1 MNNIQ
6 IFNNEQFGRVRIIMS
21 DENKPMFLAND
32 VARSLGYAKPAN
44 AISTHCKGV
53 TVLVTPVQN
62 QYGTPVMQDV
72 KYIPESDVSRLV
84 MRSKLPQAEQFQDW
98 VCDEVLPAIRKT
110 GGYMSAKETDTP
122 EMIMARAVL
131 VANDTIARQ
140 KQQLEQAHK
149 QVAALAP
156 KAELM
161 DKVLDTDQKIDVG
174 QAAKILNLPFGR
186 NTLFQRLRER
196 GIFFCNRNEPKQEY
210 INRGYFELKEK
221 LIDRNNHE
229 SFTVIK
235 VLVTQKGLDFLARQ
249 FEVVQT
255 PKKMAPIKYPP
266 YTTISTPRWGRLAEM
281 RGVFIPFLPTSLQ
294 SVVNYILTV

>member
-1 MNNIQ
+1 MSNDEPVFVAKDVCKILGISKYRDALNRLDQ
-6 IFNNEQFGRVRIIMS
+6 DERCTVRVDTLGGAQEMGALTENGLYTLIIRS
-21 DENKPMFLAND
+21 DKQE
-32 VARSLGYAKPAN
+32 AKPFR
-44 AISTHCKGV
+44 KWV
-53 TVLVTPVQN
+53 T
-62 QYGTPVMQDV
+62 
-72 KYIPESDVSRLV
+72 
-84 MRSKLPQAEQFQDW
+84 A
-98 VCDEVLPAIRKT
+98 EVLPSIRKT
-110 GGYMSAKETDTP
+110 GGYMAAKESDTP

-149 QVAALAP
+149 QVAMLTP

-186 NTLFQRLRER
+186 NTLFLKLRQR

-235 VLVTQKGLDFLARQ
+235 VLVTQKGLDFIARL
-249 FEVVQT
+249 FEVVPS
-255 PKKMAPIKYPP
+255 PKKMMSI
-266 YTTISTPRWGRLAEM
+266 R
-281 RGVFIPFLPTSLQ
+281 
-294 SVVNYILTV
+294 

>member
-1 MNNIQ
+1 MLLAMNNLQ
-6 IFNNEQFGRVRIIMS
+6 IFNNEKFGRVRIIMS
-21 DENKPMFLAND
+21 DEKPMFLAND
-32 VARSLGYAKPAN
+32 VARSLGYANPRD
-44 AISTHCKGV
+44 AINKHCKGV
-53 TVLVTPVQN
+53 AKRDTPTTSGVQ
-62 QYGTPVMQDV
+62 VV
-72 KYIPESDVSRLV
+72 SYIPESDVYRLV

-98 VCDEVLPAIRKT
+98 VCDEVLPSIRKT

-140 KQQLEQAHK
+140 KQQLEQAQK

-255 PKKMAPIKYPP
+255 PKKMAPI
-266 YTTISTPRWGRLAEM
+266 R
-281 RGVFIPFLPTSLQ
+281 
-294 SVVNYILTV
+294 

>member
-72 KYIPESDVSRLV
+72 KYIPESDVYRLV

-98 VCDEVLPAIRKT
+98 VCDEVLPTIRKT

-122 EMIMARAVL
+122 EMIMARA
-131 VANDTIARQ
+131 
-140 KQQLEQAHK
+140 
-149 QVAALAP
+149 
-156 KAELM
+156 
-161 DKVLDTDQKIDVG
+161 
-174 QAAKILNLPFGR
+174 
-186 NTLFQRLRER
+186 
-196 GIFFCNRNEPKQEY
+196 C
-210 INRGYFELKEK
+210 
-221 LIDRNNHE
+221 
-229 SFTVIK
+229 
-235 VLVTQKGLDFLARQ
+235 
-249 FEVVQT
+249 
-255 PKKMAPIKYPP
+255 
-266 YTTISTPRWGRLAEM
+266 W
-281 RGVFIPFLPTSLQ
+281 
-294 SVVNYILTV
+294 

>member
-1 MNNIQ
+1 MLLAMNNLQ
-6 IFNNEQFGRVRIIMS
+6 IFNNDQFGQIRALEINGAPYFVG
-21 DENKPMFLAND
+21 ND
-32 VARSLGYAKPAN
+32 VATALGYDKPRN
-44 AISTHCKGV
+44 AVARYVDKDDALKRSVTDELGRNQETVVISESGMYA
-53 TVLVTPVQN
+53 LVF
-62 QYGTPVMQDV
+62 G
-72 KYIPESDVSRLV
+72 
-84 MRSKLPQAEQFQDW
+84 SKLPAARAFKHW
-98 VCDEVLPAIRKT
+98 VTAEVLPSIRKT

-140 KQQLEQAHK
+140 KQQLEQAQK

-255 PKKMAPIKYPP
+255 PKKMAPI
-266 YTTISTPRWGRLAEM
+266 R
-281 RGVFIPFLPTSLQ
+281 
-294 SVVNYILTV
+294 

>member
-1 MNNIQ
+1 MNTPQ
-6 IFNNEQFGRVRIIMS
+6 TFSNEKFGRVRIVMV
-21 DENKPMFLAND
+21 DNKPMFLAND
-32 VARSLGYAKPAN
+32 VAKALGYIN
-44 AISTHCKGV
+44 TRDAISKHCKGV
-53 TVLVTPVQN
+53 AKRDTPTKSGN
-62 QYGTPVMQDV
+62 QQVS
-72 KYIPESDVSRLV
+72 YIPESDVYRLV

-98 VCDEVLPAIRKT
+98 VCDEVLPTIRKT
-110 GGYMSAKETDTP
+110 GGYVAAHDNDTP
-122 EMIMARAVL
+122 
-131 VANDTIARQ
+131 
-140 KQQLEQAHK
+140 K
-149 QVAALAP
+149 QVAVLAP

-174 QAAKILNLPFGR
+174 QSAKILGLPFGR
-186 NTLFQRLRER
+186 NTLFQKLRER

-255 PKKMAPIKYPP
+255 PKKMATIK
-266 YTTISTPRWGRLAEM
+266 
-281 RGVFIPFLPTSLQ
+281 
-294 SVVNYILTV
+294 

>member
-6 IFNNEQFGRVRIIMS
+6 IFNNEQFGRVRIIMA
-21 DENKPMFLAND
+21 DEKPMFLAND
-32 VARSLGYAKPAN
+32 VARSLGYANPRK
-44 AISTHCKGV
+44 AIGDHCKGV
-53 TVLVTPVQN
+53 TKRDTPTTSGVQ
-62 QYGTPVMQDV
+62 VV
-72 KYIPESDVSRLV
+72 SYIPESDVYRLV

-98 VCDEVLPAIRKT
+98 VCDEVLPSIRKT
-110 GGYMSAKETDTP
+110 GGYMAAKESDTP

-149 QVAALAP
+149 QVAMLTP

-186 NTLFQRLRER
+186 NTLFLKLRQR

-235 VLVTQKGLDFLARQ
+235 VLVTQKGLDFIARL
-249 FEVVQT
+249 FEVVPS
-255 PKKMAPIKYPP
+255 PKKMMSI
-266 YTTISTPRWGRLAEM
+266 R
-281 RGVFIPFLPTSLQ
+281 
-294 SVVNYILTV
+294 

>member
-1 MNNIQ
+1 MNTPQ
-6 IFNNEQFGRVRIIMS
+6 IFSNEKFGRVRIIMV
-21 DENKPMFLAND
+21 DNKPMFLAND
-32 VARSLGYAKPAN
+32 VAKALGYSYPKN
-44 AISTHCKGV
+44 AIQDHCKGV
-53 TVLVTPVQN
+53 DILSTPTDGGIQK
-62 QYGTPVMQDV
+62 M
-72 KYIPESDVSRLV
+72 KYIPESDVYRLV

-98 VCDEVLPAIRKT
+98 VCDEVLPTIRKT
-110 GGYMSAKETDTP
+110 GGYVAAHDNDTP

-131 VANDTIARQ
+131 VANETIAKQ

-149 QVAALAP
+149 QVAVLAP

-174 QAAKILNLPFGR
+174 QSAKILGLPFGR
-186 NTLFQRLRER
+186 NTLFQKLRER

-255 PKKMAPIKYPP
+255 PKKMATIK
-266 YTTISTPRWGRLAEM
+266 
-281 RGVFIPFLPTSLQ
+281 
-294 SVVNYILTV
+294 

>member
-1 MNNIQ
+1 MLLAMNNLQ
-6 IFNNEQFGRVRIIMS
+6 IFNNEKFGRVRIIMS
-21 DENKPMFLAND
+21 DDKPMFLAND
-32 VARSLGYAKPAN
+32 VARSLGYMRTAD

-53 TVLVTPVQN
+53 AILPTPTDGGVQK
-62 QYGTPVMQDV
+62 V
-72 KYIPESDVSRLV
+72 KYIPESDVYRLV

-98 VCDEVLPAIRKT
+98 VCDEVLPSIRKT

-140 KQQLEQAHK
+140 KQQLEQAQK

-255 PKKMAPIKYPP
+255 PKKMAPI
-266 YTTISTPRWGRLAEM
+266 R
-281 RGVFIPFLPTSLQ
+281 
-294 SVVNYILTV
+294 

>member
-6 IFNNEQFGRVRIIMS
+6 IFNNEQFGEIRALEINGAPYFVG
-21 DENKPMFLAND
+21 ND
-32 VARSLGYAKPAN
+32 VATALGYDKPRN
-44 AISTHCKGV
+44 AVARYVDKDDALKRGVIDDLGRSQDTTVISESGMYA
-53 TVLVTPVQN
+53 LVF
-62 QYGTPVMQDV
+62 G
-72 KYIPESDVSRLV
+72 
-84 MRSKLPQAEQFQDW
+84 SKLSTAKAFKRW
-98 VCDEVLPAIRKT
+98 VTAEVLPSIRKT
-110 GGYMSAKETDTP
+110 GGYMAAKESDTP

-149 QVAALAP
+149 QVAMLTP

-186 NTLFQRLRER
+186 NTLFLKLRQR

-235 VLVTQKGLDFLARQ
+235 VLVTQKGLDFIARL
-249 FEVVQT
+249 FEVVPT
-255 PKKMAPIKYPP
+255 PKKMMSI
-266 YTTISTPRWGRLAEM
+266 R
-281 RGVFIPFLPTSLQ
+281 
-294 SVVNYILTV
+294 

>member
-1 MNNIQ
+1 MDTPTDGGIQ
-6 IFNNEQFGRVRIIMS
+6 R
-21 DENKPMFLAND
+21 
-32 VARSLGYAKPAN
+32 
-44 AISTHCKGV
+44 
-53 TVLVTPVQN
+53 
-62 QYGTPVMQDV
+62 V
-72 KYIPESDVSRLV
+72 KYIPESDVYRLV

-186 NTLFQRLRER
+186 NRRSALYQGGSHRRLGRA
-196 GIFFCNRNEPKQEY
+196 CKQISRLPGDGGQMSGHKGTAQY
-210 INRGYFELKEK
+210 I
-221 LIDRNNHE
+221 I
-229 SFTVIK
+229 I
-235 VLVTQKGLDFLARQ
+235 
-249 FEVVQT
+249 
-255 PKKMAPIKYPP
+255 
-266 YTTISTPRWGRLAEM
+266 
-281 RGVFIPFLPTSLQ
+281 
-294 SVVNYILTV
+294 

>member
-1 MNNIQ
+1 MNTQ
-6 IFNNEQFGRVRIIMS
+6 IFQYNNNPVTFRS
-21 DENKPMFLAND
+21 EN
-32 VARSLGYAKPAN
+32 
-44 AISTHCKGV
+44 GV
-53 TVLVTPVQN
+53 T
-62 QYGTPVMQDV
+62 
-72 KYIPESDVSRLV
+72 
-84 MRSKLPQAEQFQDW
+84 
-98 VCDEVLPAIRKT
+98 
-110 GGYMSAKETDTP
+110 YMSATEMAKPFNKQPYEYLRLPSTNELIKAVAGKFRIVDNQIVIKERGGLGGGGGTWLHEDVALDFAQWLSVDFRLWCLDRLKELLTQGVATVRNDD
-122 EMIMARAVL
+122 EAIAYAMDVLHKRLARS
-131 VANDTIARQ
+131 

-174 QAAKILNLPFGR
+174 QSAKILGLPFGR
-186 NTLFQRLRER
+186 NTLFQKLRER

-255 PKKMAPIKYPP
+255 PKKMATIK
-266 YTTISTPRWGRLAEM
+266 
-281 RGVFIPFLPTSLQ
+281 
-294 SVVNYILTV
+294 

>member
-1 MNNIQ
+1 MNEPT
-6 IFNNEQFGRVRIIMS
+6 IFKFEQNDVRTITDEHGEPWFVAKDVCEVLEIERTDSALRNLDDDEKGTRKMSTLGGTQQVSIISESGLYALIMRS
-21 DENKPMFLAND
+21 NKPQ
-32 VARSLGYAKPAN
+32 AK
-44 AISTHCKGV
+44 HFRKWV
-53 TVLVTPVQN
+53 T
-62 QYGTPVMQDV
+62 
-72 KYIPESDVSRLV
+72 S
-84 MRSKLPQAEQFQDW
+84 
-98 VCDEVLPAIRKT
+98 EVLPAIRKT

-255 PKKMAPIKYPP
+255 PKKMAPIK
-266 YTTISTPRWGRLAEM
+266 
-281 RGVFIPFLPTSLQ
+281 
-294 SVVNYILTV
+294 